1 MPLFSQHTARFS
13 PDVPLE
19 GTSSRELLKRYQP
32 LETLATGGFGSIE
45 ICRDTHLRRRVAIK
59 RIPLI
64 NGAGMPASDIMDVL
78 REAHTAAM
86 LQHPNIVQVIDFTHD
101 TAYAYLV
108 MEYVDGMSL
117 AEFLHRVDGHSL
129 TFDEAAAIADALGQA
144 LTFAHSNGVLHLDIK
159 PANVLID
166 HSGNVKLTDFGMAR
180 LSSAGGFGG
189 SRGGTIGYMPPEQ
202 LDIETGTVDERADVF
217 ALACVIYEGL
227 CGSAPF
233 MAATPADSLDR
244 IIGGATYPS
253 ELIPHFPPGAEAALM
268 SALSPMPQ
276 DRPNSIE
283 AFCDQLLAGL
293 GSVREGRRSL
303 EQMVGELS
311 DDERAADDIEPSRYE
326 DDTIEVDPA
335 LGWAGTRWSH
345 ARDYTMRAISA
356 LACGAFSFLLMQTA
370 GVAALPGLVVAAIAI
385 GAAAGLAPQIG
396 SAISAVGFLVLMA
409 NATMQAQG
417 ILSML
422 PVAVHLCRCH
432 VRLVDC
438 LGTHRGGRERGAHL
452 RARAW
457 LSNRRR
463 PPCRRSR
470 RRHRG
475 ILARP
480 GKRRGGH
487 GHGRAFCPPGRQSRF
502 LPEACWG
509 SAMLPQRWETRS
521 FWAAIVLVAATAA
534 ATSAAAQC
542 PCQARRA
549 GLEPCR
555 NRRHRRR
562 RHRLARVSFCLAH
575 HMEIASLAA
584 AVVAKAAVAGTLSSI
599 IVGICLYLLGY
610 QRTYTESDLS

>member
-117 AEFLHRVDGHSL
+117 ADFLHRVDGHSL

-233 MAATPADSLDR
+233 MAATPGDSLGR

-311 DDERAADDIEPSRYE
+311 DDERTADDIESLPYE
-326 DDTIEVDPA
+326 DDAIEVDPA
-335 LGWAGTRWSH
+335 LGWAGTRWSR

-356 LACGAFSFLLMQTA
+356 LTCGAFSFLIMQTA
-370 GVAALPGLVVAAIAI
+370 SVAALPGLIAAAIAI

-422 PVAVHLCRCH
+422 PVAVLFAATISGWWIAWGRTEAAASSALTCAVALGCLTGD
-432 VRLVDC
+432 VLLAAGVAAGIAAFWLGPASAAAATGMGALFGRLATVALSAGGV
-438 LGTHRGGRERGAHL
+438 LGLGNVAAALGD
-452 RARAW
+452 
-457 LSNRRR
+457 
-463 PPCRRSR
+463 
-470 RRHRG
+470 
-475 ILARP
+475 
-480 GKRRGGH
+480 
-487 GHGRAFCPPGRQSRF
+487 
-502 LPEACWG
+502 
-509 SAMLPQRWETRS
+509 ML
-521 FWAAIVLVAATAA
+521 FWAAVVLVATTAA
-534 ATSAAAQC
+534 LTSLLLNVHAKRAEQGSNLAAIAAIAGCGIGSAAS
-542 PCQARRA
+542 
-549 GLEPCR
+549 L
-555 NRRHRRR
+555 
-562 RHRLARVSFCLAH
+562 CLAH

-584 AVVAKAAVAGTLSSI
+584 AVVVKAAVAGTLSSI

>member
-217 ALACVIYEGL
+217 ALACVIYEGM

-233 MAATPADSLDR
+233 MAATPGDSLGR

-311 DDERAADDIEPSRYE
+311 DDERAADGIEPSSYA
-326 DDTIEVDPA
+326 DDTVEVDPA
-335 LGWAGTRWSH
+335 LGWAGTRWSC
-345 ARDYTMRAISA
+345 ARNYTMRAISA
-356 LACGAFSFLLMQTA
+356 LSCGAFSFLLMQTA

-409 NATMQAQG
+409 NATMQTQG

-422 PVAVHLCRCH
+422 PVAVIFAAAMSGWWIAWGRSEAAASAALTCALALGCLTGDALLAAGAAGGFAAFWLAPASAAAATGMGALFA
-432 VRLVDC
+432 RLAAAALSAGGV
-438 LGTHRGGRERGAHL
+438 LG
-452 RARAW
+452 
-457 LSNRRR
+457 LS
-463 PPCRRSR
+463 SVAVAL
-470 RRHRG
+470 G
-475 ILARP
+475 DAL
-480 GKRRGGH
+480 
-487 GHGRAFCPPGRQSRF
+487 
-502 LPEACWG
+502 L
-509 SAMLPQRWETRS
+509 L
-521 FWAAIVLVAATAA
+521 AAIVLVSATAA
-534 ATSAAAQC
+534 ATSLLLNAHAKRAEQGSNLAAIVAI
-542 PCQARRA
+542 AVA
-549 GLEPCR
+549 GIGS
-555 NRRHRRR
+555 
-562 RHRLARVSFCLAH
+562 AVSFCLAH
-575 HMEIASLAA
+575 HMEIASLASP
-584 AVVAKAAVAGTLSSI
+584 VVAKAAVAGILSSI

>member
-19 GTSSRELLKRYQP
+19 GTSSRDLLKRFQP

-59 RIPLI
+59 RIPLTD
-64 NGAGMPASDIMDVL
+64 GAGMPASDIMDVL

-217 ALACVIYEGL
+217 ALACVIYESL

-233 MAATPADSLDR
+233 MAATPADSLGR

-283 AFCDQLLAGL
+283 AFCDQLLASL

-311 DDERAADDIEPSRYE
+311 DDERTANDIESLPYE
-326 DDTIEVDPA
+326 DDAVEIDPA

-345 ARDYTMRAISA
+345 ARNYTMRAISA
-356 LACGAFSFLLMQTA
+356 LSCGAFSFLLMQTA

-422 PVAVHLCRCH
+422 PVAVVFAAAMSGWWIAWGRTQAPASAALTCALAFGCLTGDTFLAAGAAASIAAFWLGPASAAAATSMG
-432 VRLVDC
+432 VLFARLAAAALSAGGV
-438 LGTHRGGRERGAHL
+438 LGLGNVAAALGDV
-452 RARAW
+452 
-457 LSNRRR
+457 
-463 PPCRRSR
+463 
-470 RRHRG
+470 
-475 ILARP
+475 
-480 GKRRGGH
+480 
-487 GHGRAFCPPGRQSRF
+487 F
-502 LPEACWG
+502 L
-509 SAMLPQRWETRS
+509 
-521 FWAAIVLVAATAA
+521 WAAIALVAATAA
-534 ATSAAAQC
+534 ATSLLLNAHAK
-542 PCQARRA
+542 RA
-549 GLEPCR
+549 
-555 NRRHRRR
+555 
-562 RHRLARVSFCLAH
+562 
-575 HMEIASLAA
+575 
-584 AVVAKAAVAGTLSSI
+584 
-599 IVGICLYLLGY
+599 
-610 QRTYTESDLS
+610 

>member
-19 GTSSRELLKRYQP
+19 GTSSRELLKRFQP

-59 RIPLI
+59 RSPLTG
-64 NGAGMPASDIMDVL
+64 GAGMPASDIMDVL

-117 AEFLHRVDGHSL
+117 ADFLHRVDGHSL

-276 DRPNSIE
+276 DRPDSIE
-283 AFCDQLLAGL
+283 AFCDRLLAGL

-303 EQMVGELS
+303 EQMVSELS
-311 DDERAADDIEPSRYE
+311 DDECTADDIESSSYE
-326 DDTIEVDPA
+326 DDTVEVDPA
-335 LGWAGTRWSH
+335 LGWAGTRWGR
-345 ARDYTMRAISA
+345 ARNYTMRGISA
-356 LACGAFSFLLMQTA
+356 LSCGAFSFLLMQTV
-370 GVAALPGLVVAAIAI
+370 GVAALPG
-385 GAAAGLAPQIG
+385 P
-396 SAISAVGFLVLMA
+396 S
-409 NATMQAQG
+409 
-417 ILSML
+417 
-422 PVAVHLCRCH
+422 
-432 VRLVDC
+432 RLWAFWC
-438 LGTHRGGRERGAHL
+438 SWPT
-452 RARAW
+452 
-457 LSNRRR
+457 
-463 PPCRRSR
+463 PPCRRRASCRCCRSR
-470 RRHRG
+470 
-475 ILARP
+475 
-480 GKRRGGH
+480 
-487 GHGRAFCPPGRQSRF
+487 SF
-502 LPEACWG
+502 LPPPCPVG
-509 SAMLPQRWETRS
+509 GLPGDEPRR
-521 FWAAIVLVAATAA
+521 
-534 ATSAAAQC
+534 
-542 PCQARRA
+542 PRARRSPA
-549 GLEPCR
+549 
-555 NRRHRRR
+555 
-562 RHRLARVSFCLAH
+562 RLRW
-575 HMEIASLAA
+575 
-584 AVVAKAAVAGTLSSI
+584 VA
-599 IVGICLYLLGY
+599 
-610 QRTYTESDLS
+610 

>member
-59 RIPLI
+59 RIPLT
-64 NGAGMPASDIMDVL
+64 GGSGMPASDIMDVL

-233 MAATPADSLDR
+233 MAATPADSLGR

-253 ELIPHFPPGAEAALM
+253 ELT
-268 SALSPMPQ
+268 PMPQ

-311 DDERAADDIEPSRYE
+311 DDERAADDTESLPYE

-345 ARDYTMRAISA
+345 ARNYTMRAISA
-356 LACGAFSFLLMQTA
+356 LTCGAFSFLIMQTA
-370 GVAALPGLVVAAIAI
+370 GVAALPGLIAAAIAI

-396 SAISAVGFLVLMA
+396 SAFSAVGFLVLMA

-422 PVAVHLCRCH
+422 PVAVLFAATMSGWWIAWGRTEAAASAALTCAVALGCLTGDALLAAGFAAGIAAFWLGPASAAAATGMGALFCRLAT
-432 VRLVDC
+432 VALSAGGV
-438 LGTHRGGRERGAHL
+438 LGLGNVAAALGDM
-452 RARAW
+452 
-457 LSNRRR
+457 LS
-463 PPCRRSR
+463 
-470 RRHRG
+470 
-475 ILARP
+475 
-480 GKRRGGH
+480 
-487 GHGRAFCPPGRQSRF
+487 
-502 LPEACWG
+502 
-509 SAMLPQRWETRS
+509 
-521 FWAAIVLVAATAA
+521 WAAIVLVAATAA
-534 ATSAAAQC
+534 LTSLLLNAHAKRAEQGSNLTAIAAIAVTGIGCAAA
-542 PCQARRA
+542 
-549 GLEPCR
+549 
-555 NRRHRRR
+555 
-562 RHRLARVSFCLAH
+562 SCLAH

-584 AVVAKAAVAGTLSSI
+584 AVVVKAAVAGTLSSI
-599 IVGICLYLLGY
+599 IVGICLY
-610 QRTYTESDLS
+610 

>member
-202 LDIETGTVDERADVF
+202 LDIETGT
-217 ALACVIYEGL
+217 
-227 CGSAPF
+227 
-233 MAATPADSLDR
+233 PADSLDR

-253 ELIPHFPPGAEAALM
+253 DLIPHFPPGAEAALM

-303 EQMVGELS
+303 DQMVGELS
-311 DDERAADDIEPSRYE
+311 DDEQELDDIEPSHYE
-326 DDTIEVDPA
+326 DDAIEVDPA
-335 LGWAGTRWSH
+335 LGWAGTRWSP

-356 LACGAFSFLLMQTA
+356 LTCGTFSFLLMQTA
-370 GVAALPGLVVAAIAI
+370 GVAALPGLVIAAIAI

-422 PVAVHLCRCH
+422 PVAVIFAAAMSGWWIAWGRTETAASATLTCA
-432 VRLVDC
+432 LALGC
-438 LGTHRGGRERGAHL
+438 LTGNTF
-452 RARAW
+452 
-457 LSNRRR
+457 
-463 PPCRRSR
+463 
-470 RRHRG
+470 
-475 ILARP
+475 LAA
-480 GKRRGGH
+480 GVAAGV
-487 GHGRAFCPPGRQSRF
+487 A
-502 LPEACWG
+502 
-509 SAMLPQRWETRS
+509 S
-521 FWAAIVLVAATAA
+521 FWLGPASAAAATGMGALFARLATVALSAGGVLGLGNVAAALGDPLLWAAFVLVAATAA
-534 ATSAAAQC
+534 ASSALLNAHAKRADQGSNLAAIAAIAVTGIGCAAA
-542 PCQARRA
+542 
-549 GLEPCR
+549 
-555 NRRHRRR
+555 
-562 RHRLARVSFCLAH
+562 SCLAH

-584 AVVAKAAVAGTLSSI
+584 AVIAKAAVAGTLSSI

>member
-59 RIPLI
+59 RIPLTD
-64 NGAGMPASDIMDVL
+64 GAGMPASDIMDVL

-129 TFDEAAAIADALGQA
+129 TFDETAAIADALGQA
-144 LTFAHSNGVLHLDIK
+144 LAFAHANGVLHLDIK

-217 ALACVIYEGL
+217 ALACVVYEGL

-233 MAATPADSLDR
+233 VAATPADSLDR

-276 DRPNSIE
+276 DRPDSIE
-283 AFCDQLLAGL
+283 AFCDRLLAGL

-311 DDERAADDIEPSRYE
+311 DDECAADGIEPSSYE
-326 DDTIEVDPA
+326 GDTIEVDPA

-345 ARDYTMRAISA
+345 AHDYIMRGISA
-356 LACGAFSFLLMQTA
+356 LSCGAFSFLLMQTA
-370 GVAALPGLVVAAIAI
+370 GVAALPGSVVAAIAI

-422 PVAVHLCRCH
+422 PVAVIFAAAMSGWWIAWGRTEAAASAALTCALALGCLTGDTLLASGAAAGFAAFWLGPTSAAAATSMGALFA
-432 VRLVDC
+432 RLATAALSAGGV
-438 LGTHRGGRERGAHL
+438 LG
-452 RARAW
+452 
-457 LSNRRR
+457 LSNVAVAL
-463 PPCRRSR
+463 
-470 RRHRG
+470 G
-475 ILARP
+475 DAL
-480 GKRRGGH
+480 
-487 GHGRAFCPPGRQSRF
+487 F
-502 LPEACWG
+502 L
-509 SAMLPQRWETRS
+509 
-521 FWAAIVLVAATAA
+521 AAIVLVAATAA
-534 ATSAAAQC
+534 ATSLLLNAHAKRAEQGSDLAAIVAI
-542 PCQARRA
+542 AVA
-549 GLEPCR
+549 GIGS
-555 NRRHRRR
+555 
-562 RHRLARVSFCLAH
+562 AVSFCLAH
-575 HMEIASLAA
+575 HMEIASLAGP
-584 AVVAKAAVAGTLSSI
+584 VVAKAAVAGILSSI

>member
-233 MAATPADSLDR
+233 MAATPADSLGR

-253 ELIPHFPPGAEAALM
+253 ELIPHFPPGAESALM

-311 DDERAADDIEPSRYE
+311 DDEQELDGIEPSHYE
-326 DDTIEVDPA
+326 DDAIEVDPA

-345 ARDYTMRAISA
+345 ARDYTMRIIST
-356 LACGAFSFLLMQTA
+356 LTCGTFSFLLMQTA
-370 GVAALPGLVVAAIAI
+370 GVAALPGLVIAAIAI

-422 PVAVHLCRCH
+422 PVAVIFAAAMS
-432 VRLVDC
+432 
-438 LGTHRGGRERGAHL
+438 GWWI
-452 RARAW
+452 AW
-457 LSNRRR
+457 
-463 PPCRRSR
+463 
-470 RRHRG
+470 G
-475 ILARP
+475 RP
-480 GKRRGGH
+480 GEAAASAALTCALALGCLTGNT
-487 GHGRAFCPPGRQSRF
+487 F
-502 LPEACWG
+502 LAAG
-509 SAMLPQRWETRS
+509 VAAGVAS
-521 FWAAIVLVAATAA
+521 FWLGPASAAAATGMGALFARLATVALSAGGVLGLGNVAAALGDPLLWAAFGLAAATAA
-534 ATSAAAQC
+534 ASSALLNAHAKRANQGSNLAAIAAIAVTGIGCAAA
-542 PCQARRA
+542 
-549 GLEPCR
+549 
-555 NRRHRRR
+555 
-562 RHRLARVSFCLAH
+562 SCLAH

-584 AVVAKAAVAGTLSSI
+584 AVIAKAAVAGILSSI

>member
-129 TFDEAAAIADALGQA
+129 TFDETAAIADALGQA
-144 LTFAHSNGVLHLDIK
+144 LTFAHANGVLHLDIK

-217 ALACVIYEGL
+217 ALACVIYESL

-233 MAATPADSLDR
+233 MAATPADSLGR
-244 IIGGATYPS
+244 IIGGAAYPS

-276 DRPNSIE
+276 DRPSSIE

-311 DDERAADDIEPSRYE
+311 DDECAADDMESLPYE
-326 DDTIEVDPA
+326 DDAIEVDPA

-345 ARDYTMRAISA
+345 ARNYTMRAISA
-356 LACGAFSFLLMQTA
+356 LSCGAFSFLLMQTA
-370 GVAALPGLVVAAIAI
+370 GVAALPGLAVAAIAI

-409 NATMQAQG
+409 NTTMQAQG

-422 PVAVHLCRCH
+422 PVAVIFAAAVSGWWIAWGRTEAAASAALTCA
-432 VRLVDC
+432 LA
-438 LGTHRGGRERGAHL
+438 LGCVTGDALLAAGAAAGFAAFWLAPASAAAATGMGTLFAHL
-452 RARAW
+452 AAAA
-457 LSNRRR
+457 LS
-463 PPCRRSR
+463 
-470 RRHRG
+470 
-475 ILARP
+475 A
-480 GKRRGGH
+480 GGVL
-487 GHGRAFCPPGRQSRF
+487 GLGNVTAALGDAF
-502 LPEACWG
+502 L
-509 SAMLPQRWETRS
+509 
-521 FWAAIVLVAATAA
+521 WAAFALIAATAA
-534 ATSAAAQC
+534 ATSLLLNAHAKRAEQGSNLAAIVAI
-542 PCQARRA
+542 AVA
-549 GLEPCR
+549 GIGS
-555 NRRHRRR
+555 
-562 RHRLARVSFCLAH
+562 AVSFCLAH
-575 HMEIASLAA
+575 HMEIASLAGP
-584 AVVAKAAVAGTLSSI
+584 VVAKAAVAGILSSI

>member
-1 MPLFSQHTARFS
+1 MPQPAGTAAS
-13 PDVPLE
+13 A
-19 GTSSRELLKRYQP
+19 LLKRYRP
-32 LETLATGGFGSIE
+32 LETRAAGGFGNVE
-45 ICRDTHLRRRVAIK
+45 ICLDGRLQRRVAIK
-59 RIPLI
+59 RMPL
-64 NGAGMPASDIMDVL
+64 ASPYTRAAAETTRTAL
-78 REAHTAAM
+78 AEARTASM
-86 LQHPNIVQVIDFTHD
+86 LQHPNIVSVIDFTYD
-101 TAYAYLV
+101 AGYAYLV

-117 AEFLHRVDGHSL
+117 EEFLSQVEGNSL
-129 TFDEAAAIADALGQA
+129 TYDEAACIADALVQA
-144 LTFAHSNGVLHLDIK
+144 VAYAHENGVLHLDIK

-166 HSGNVKLTDFGMAR
+166 RSGHVKITDFGMAT
-180 LSSAGGFGG
+180 LTSAAGFGG
-189 SRGGTIGYMPPEQ
+189 ARGGTIGYMPPEQ

-233 MAATPADSLDR
+233 MAATPADSLGR

-311 DDERAADDIEPSRYE
+311 DDEQELDDIEPSHYE
-326 DDTIEVDPA
+326 DDAIEVDPA

-345 ARDYTMRAISA
+345 ARDYTMRTISA
-356 LACGAFSFLLMQTA
+356 LTCGTFSFLLMQTA
-370 GVAALPGLVVAAIAI
+370 GVAALPGLVIAAIAI

-422 PVAVHLCRCH
+422 PVAVIFAAAMSGWWIAWGRTEAAASATLTCA
-432 VRLVDC
+432 LALGC
-438 LGTHRGGRERGAHL
+438 LTGNTF
-452 RARAW
+452 
-457 LSNRRR
+457 
-463 PPCRRSR
+463 
-470 RRHRG
+470 
-475 ILARP
+475 LAA
-480 GKRRGGH
+480 GVAAGV
-487 GHGRAFCPPGRQSRF
+487 A
-502 LPEACWG
+502 
-509 SAMLPQRWETRS
+509 S
-521 FWAAIVLVAATAA
+521 FWLGPASAAAATGMGALFARLATVALSAGGVLGLGNVAAALGDPLLWAAFVLVAATAA
-534 ATSAAAQC
+534 ASSALLNAHAKRVDQGSNLAAIATIAVTGIGCAAA
-542 PCQARRA
+542 
-549 GLEPCR
+549 
-555 NRRHRRR
+555 
-562 RHRLARVSFCLAH
+562 SCLAH

-584 AVVAKAAVAGTLSSI
+584 AVIAKAAVAGILSSI

>member
-253 ELIPHFPPGAEAALM
+253 ELIPHFPPGAE
-268 SALSPMPQ
+268 S
-276 DRPNSIE
+276 E

-293 GSVREGRRSL
+293 GNVREGRRSL

-311 DDERAADDIEPSRYE
+311 DDERAADDIESLPYE
-326 DDTIEVDPA
+326 DDTIVVDPA

-345 ARDYTMRAISA
+345 ARNYTMRAISA
-356 LACGAFSFLLMQTA
+356 LTCGAFSFLIMQTA
-370 GVAALPGLVVAAIAI
+370 GVAALPGLIAAAIAI

-422 PVAVHLCRCH
+422 PVAVLFAATMSGWWIAWGRTEAAASAALTCAVALGCLTGDALLAAG
-432 VRLVDC
+432 VAAGIAAFWLGPASAAAATGMGALFGRLATVALSAGGV
-438 LGTHRGGRERGAHL
+438 LGLGNAAAALGDM
-452 RARAW
+452 
-457 LSNRRR
+457 LS
-463 PPCRRSR
+463 
-470 RRHRG
+470 
-475 ILARP
+475 
-480 GKRRGGH
+480 
-487 GHGRAFCPPGRQSRF
+487 
-502 LPEACWG
+502 
-509 SAMLPQRWETRS
+509 
-521 FWAAIVLVAATAA
+521 WAAIVLVAATAA
-534 ATSAAAQC
+534 LTSLLLNAHAKHAEQGSNLTAIAAIAGCGIGSAAS
-542 PCQARRA
+542 
-549 GLEPCR
+549 L
-555 NRRHRRR
+555 
-562 RHRLARVSFCLAH
+562 CLAH

-584 AVVAKAAVAGTLSSI
+584 AVVVKAAVAGPLSSI

>member
-144 LTFAHSNGVLHLDIK
+144 LTFAHANGVLHLDIK

-217 ALACVIYEGL
+217 ALACVIYESL

-233 MAATPADSLDR
+233 MAATPADSLGR
-244 IIGGATYPS
+244 IIGGAAYPS

-276 DRPNSIE
+276 DRPSSTE

-311 DDERAADDIEPSRYE
+311 DDECTADDMESLPYE
-326 DDTIEVDPA
+326 DDTVEVDPA
-335 LGWAGTRWSH
+335 LGWAGTRWSC
-345 ARDYTMRAISA
+345 ARNYTMRAISA
-356 LACGAFSFLLMQTA
+356 LSCGAFSFLLMQTA

-409 NATMQAQG
+409 NATM
-417 ILSML
+417 
-422 PVAVHLCRCH
+422 
-432 VRLVDC
+432 
-438 LGTHRGGRERGAHL
+438 
-452 RARAW
+452 
-457 LSNRRR
+457 
-463 PPCRRSR
+463 
-470 RRHRG
+470 
-475 ILARP
+475 
-480 GKRRGGH
+480 
-487 GHGRAFCPPGRQSRF
+487 
-502 LPEACWG
+502 
-509 SAMLPQRWETRS
+509 
-521 FWAAIVLVAATAA
+521 
-534 ATSAAAQC
+534 
-542 PCQARRA
+542 
-549 GLEPCR
+549 
-555 NRRHRRR
+555 
-562 RHRLARVSFCLAH
+562 
-575 HMEIASLAA
+575 
-584 AVVAKAAVAGTLSSI
+584 
-599 IVGICLYLLGY
+599 
-610 QRTYTESDLS
+610 

>member
-19 GTSSRELLKRYQP
+19 GTSSRELLKRFQP

-101 TAYAYLV
+101 TVYAYLV

-144 LTFAHSNGVLHLDIK
+144 LPFAHSNGVLHLDIK

-180 LSSAGGFGG
+180 LSSASGFGG

-233 MAATPADSLDR
+233 MAATPGDSLGR

-276 DRPNSIE
+276 DRPSSIE

-311 DDERAADDIEPSRYE
+311 DDECAADGIEPSAYE

-356 LACGAFSFLLMQTA
+356 LTCGAFSFLIMQTA
-370 GVAALPGLVVAAIAI
+370 GVAALPGLIAAAIAI
-385 GAAAGLAPQIG
+385 GAAA
-396 SAISAVGFLVLMA
+396 
-409 NATMQAQG
+409 
-417 ILSML
+417 
-422 PVAVHLCRCH
+422 
-432 VRLVDC
+432 
-438 LGTHRGGRERGAHL
+438 AHL
-452 RARAW
+452 RGGTW
-457 LSNRRR
+457 LSNGRR
-463 PPCRRSR
+463 PPCRRGR

-475 ILARP
+475 LLARP
-480 GKRRGGH
+480 GKRRGRH
-487 GHGRAFCPPGRQSRF
+487 GDGRAFWPPGYGCAFRRRRAGARQCCRGAGRHA
-502 LPEACWG
+502 LLGCRRACRG
-509 SAMLPQRWETRS
+509 DSCTD
-521 FWAAIVLVAATAA
+521 I
-534 ATSAAAQC
+534 SAAQR
-542 PCQARRA
+542 PCQACRA
-549 GLEPCR
+549 GLEPGCNRCHRRLR
-555 NRRHRRR
+555 NRHRGVALSCTPYGNCQPCGRGRR
-562 RHRLARVSFCLAH
+562 QGGGCGNPILYNRWDMPIFAR
-575 HMEIASLAA
+575 IP
-584 AVVAKAAVAGTLSSI
+584 KN
-599 IVGICLYLLGY
+599 LYG
-610 QRTYTESDLS
+610 E

>member
-233 MAATPADSLDR
+233 MAATPADSLGR

-253 ELIPHFPPGAEAALM
+253 ELIPHFPPGAEAALI

-311 DDERAADDIEPSRYE
+311 DDEQELDDIEPSHYE
-326 DDTIEVDPA
+326 DDAIEVDPA

-356 LACGAFSFLLMQTA
+356 LTCGTFSFLLMQTA
-370 GVAALPGLVVAAIAI
+370 GVAALPGLVIAAIAI

-417 ILSML
+417 ILSVIFAAAMSGWWIAWGRTEAAASATL
-422 PVAVHLCRCH
+422 TCALALGCLTGNTFLAAGVAAGVASFWLGPASAAAATGMGALFA
-432 VRLVDC
+432 RLATVALSAGGV
-438 LGTHRGGRERGAHL
+438 LG
-452 RARAW
+452 
-457 LSNRRR
+457 LSNVAAA
-463 PPCRRSR
+463 
-470 RRHRG
+470 
-475 ILARP
+475 L
-480 GKRRGGH
+480 GGPLLWT
-487 GHGRAFCPPGRQSRF
+487 AF
-502 LPEACWG
+502 
-509 SAMLPQRWETRS
+509 
-521 FWAAIVLVAATAA
+521 VLVAATAA
-534 ATSAAAQC
+534 ASSALLNAHAKRADQGSNLAAIAAIAVTGIGCAAA
-542 PCQARRA
+542 
-549 GLEPCR
+549 
-555 NRRHRRR
+555 
-562 RHRLARVSFCLAH
+562 SCLAH

-584 AVVAKAAVAGTLSSI
+584 AVIAKAAVAGILSSI

>member
-117 AEFLHRVDGHSL
+117 AEFLHRVNGHSL

-276 DRPNSIE
+276 DRPDSIE

-311 DDERAADDIEPSRYE
+311 DDERAADGIEPSSYA
-326 DDTIEVDPA
+326 DDTVEVDPA
-335 LGWAGTRWSH
+335 LGWAGTRWSC
-345 ARDYTMRAISA
+345 ARNYTMRAISA
-356 LACGAFSFLLMQTA
+356 LSCGAFSFLLMQTA

-385 GAAAGLAPQIG
+385 GAAA
-396 SAISAVGFLVLMA
+396 SWRKGFLRRYFCSV
-409 NATMQAQG
+409 
-417 ILSML
+417 S
-422 PVAVHLCRCH
+422 
-432 VRLVDC
+432 
-438 LGTHRGGRERGAHL
+438 
-452 RARAW
+452 ARF
-457 LSNRRR
+457 
-463 PPCRRSR
+463 P
-470 RRHRG
+470 
-475 ILARP
+475 
-480 GKRRGGH
+480 
-487 GHGRAFCPPGRQSRF
+487 F
-502 LPEACWG
+502 
-509 SAMLPQRWETRS
+509 
-521 FWAAIVLVAATAA
+521 
-534 ATSAAAQC
+534 
-542 PCQARRA
+542 
-549 GLEPCR
+549 
-555 NRRHRRR
+555 
-562 RHRLARVSFCLAH
+562 
-575 HMEIASLAA
+575 
-584 AVVAKAAVAGTLSSI
+584 
-599 IVGICLYLLGY
+599 
-610 QRTYTESDLS
+610 

>member
-166 HSGNVKLTDFGMAR
+166 HSGNVKLADFGMAR

-311 DDERAADDIEPSRYE
+311 DDEQELDDIEPSYYE
-326 DDTIEVDPA
+326 DDAIEVDP
-335 LGWAGTRWSH
+335 
-345 ARDYTMRAISA
+345 
-356 LACGAFSFLLMQTA
+356 
-370 GVAALPGLVVAAIAI
+370 GLVIAAIAI

-422 PVAVHLCRCH
+422 PVAVIFAAAMSGWWIAWGRTEAAASAALTCA
-432 VRLVDC
+432 LALGC
-438 LGTHRGGRERGAHL
+438 LTGNTF
-452 RARAW
+452 
-457 LSNRRR
+457 
-463 PPCRRSR
+463 
-470 RRHRG
+470 
-475 ILARP
+475 LAA
-480 GKRRGGH
+480 GVAAGV
-487 GHGRAFCPPGRQSRF
+487 A
-502 LPEACWG
+502 
-509 SAMLPQRWETRS
+509 S
-521 FWAAIVLVAATAA
+521 FWLGPASAAAATGMGVLFARLATVALSAGGVLGLGNVAAALGDPLLWAAFVLVAATAA
-534 ATSAAAQC
+534 ASSALLNAHAKRADQGSNLAVIAAIAVAGIGCAAA
-542 PCQARRA
+542 
-549 GLEPCR
+549 
-555 NRRHRRR
+555 
-562 RHRLARVSFCLAH
+562 SCLAH

>member
-117 AEFLHRVDGHSL
+117 AEFLHRADGHSL

-233 MAATPADSLDR
+233 MAATPADSLGR

-311 DDERAADDIEPSRYE
+311 DDEQELDDIEPSHYE
-326 DDTIEVDPA
+326 DDTSKSTPHS
-335 LGWAGTRWSH
+335 AGQAR
-345 ARDYTMRAISA
+345 AGAMRDYAMHAISA
-356 LACGAFSFLLMQTA
+356 LTCGAFSFLLMQTA
-370 GVAALPGLVVAAIAI
+370 GVAALPGLVIAAIAI

-417 ILSML
+417 VLSML
-422 PVAVHLCRCH
+422 PVAVIFAAAMSGWWIAWGRTEAAASAALTCA
-432 VRLVDC
+432 LALGC
-438 LGTHRGGRERGAHL
+438 LTGNTF
-452 RARAW
+452 
-457 LSNRRR
+457 
-463 PPCRRSR
+463 
-470 RRHRG
+470 
-475 ILARP
+475 LAA
-480 GKRRGGH
+480 GVTAGV
-487 GHGRAFCPPGRQSRF
+487 A
-502 LPEACWG
+502 
-509 SAMLPQRWETRS
+509 S
-521 FWAAIVLVAATAA
+521 FWLGPASAAAATGMGALFARLATVALSAGGVLGLGNVAAALGDPLLWAAFVLVAATAA
-534 ATSAAAQC
+534 ASSALLNAHAKRADQGSNLAVIAAIAVAGIGCAAA
-542 PCQARRA
+542 
-549 GLEPCR
+549 
-555 NRRHRRR
+555 
-562 RHRLARVSFCLAH
+562 SCLAH

>member
-1 MPLFSQHTARFS
+1 MPPRTARPRARRSQTNFKRTRVGHAAFLATYRPVLAGRS
-13 PDVPLE
+13 LG

-144 LTFAHSNGVLHLDIK
+144 LTFAHANGVLHLDIK

-166 HSGNVKLTDFGMAR
+166 HSGNVKITDFGMAR

-276 DRPNSIE
+276 DRPDSIE
-283 AFCDQLLAGL
+283 AFCDRLLAGL
-293 GSVREGRRSL
+293 GSVRE
-303 EQMVGELS
+303 
-311 DDERAADDIEPSRYE
+311 A
-326 DDTIEVDPA
+326 
-335 LGWAGTRWSH
+335 
-345 ARDYTMRAISA
+345 
-356 LACGAFSFLLMQTA
+356 
-370 GVAALPGLVVAAIAI
+370 VAA
-385 GAAAGLAPQIG
+385 
-396 SAISAVGFLVLMA
+396 
-409 NATMQAQG
+409 
-417 ILSML
+417 
-422 PVAVHLCRCH
+422 
-432 VRLVDC
+432 
-438 LGTHRGGRERGAHL
+438 
-452 RARAW
+452 W
-457 LSNRRR
+457 
-463 PPCRRSR
+463 SR
-470 RRHRG
+470 
-475 ILARP
+475 
-480 GKRRGGH
+480 
-487 GHGRAFCPPGRQSRF
+487 
-502 LPEACWG
+502 W
-509 SAMLPQRWETRS
+509 
-521 FWAAIVLVAATAA
+521 
-534 ATSAAAQC
+534 
-542 PCQARRA
+542 
-549 GLEPCR
+549 
-555 NRRHRRR
+555 
-562 RHRLARVSFCLAH
+562 
-575 HMEIASLAA
+575 
-584 AVVAKAAVAGTLSSI
+584 
-599 IVGICLYLLGY
+599 
-610 QRTYTESDLS
+610 

>member
-144 LTFAHSNGVLHLDIK
+144 LTFAHANGVLHLDIK

-217 ALACVIYEGL
+217 ALACVIYESL

-233 MAATPADSLDR
+233 MAATPADSLGR
-244 IIGGATYPS
+244 IIGGAAYPS

-276 DRPNSIE
+276 DRPSSIE

-293 GSVREGRRSL
+293 GSAREGRRSL

-311 DDERAADDIEPSRYE
+311 DDECAADDMESLPYE
-326 DDTIEVDPA
+326 DDAIEVDPA

-345 ARDYTMRAISA
+345 ARNYTMRAISA
-356 LACGAFSFLLMQTA
+356 LSCGAFSFLLMQTA
-370 GVAALPGLVVAAIAI
+370 GVAALPGLAVAAIAI

-409 NATMQAQG
+409 NTTMQAQG

-422 PVAVHLCRCH
+422 PVAVIFAAAVSGWWIAWGRTEAAASAALTCA
-432 VRLVDC
+432 LA
-438 LGTHRGGRERGAHL
+438 LGCVTGDALLAAGAAAGFAAFWLAPASAAAATGMGTLFAHL
-452 RARAW
+452 AAAA
-457 LSNRRR
+457 LS
-463 PPCRRSR
+463 
-470 RRHRG
+470 
-475 ILARP
+475 A
-480 GKRRGGH
+480 GGVL
-487 GHGRAFCPPGRQSRF
+487 GLGNVTAALGDAF
-502 LPEACWG
+502 L
-509 SAMLPQRWETRS
+509 
-521 FWAAIVLVAATAA
+521 WAAFALIAATAA
-534 ATSAAAQC
+534 ATSLLLNAHAKRAEQGSNLAAIVAI
-542 PCQARRA
+542 AVA
-549 GLEPCR
+549 GIGS
-555 NRRHRRR
+555 
-562 RHRLARVSFCLAH
+562 AVSFCLAH
-575 HMEIASLAA
+575 HMEIASLASP
-584 AVVAKAAVAGTLSSI
+584 VVTKAAVAGILSSI